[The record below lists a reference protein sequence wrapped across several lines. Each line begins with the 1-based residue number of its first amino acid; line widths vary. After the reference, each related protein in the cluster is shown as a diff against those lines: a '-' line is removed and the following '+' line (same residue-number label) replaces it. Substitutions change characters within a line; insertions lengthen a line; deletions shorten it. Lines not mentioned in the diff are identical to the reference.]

1 MNTKLDIFFDMDGT
15 IADLYNVPDW
25 LSQLRAGSIEP
36 YLQAKPIG
44 DMAQLQNRLLALQK
58 HGARLVICSWCSL
71 GASAEYAERIA
82 QAKLLWLNAH
92 LPQVVF
98 DEYLFLEYGEA
109 KHHYAKR
116 NHTSVLF
123 DDNDKIRAKWNCAQ
137 SRTAVPPTQIISSLD
152 YLLSTI

>member
-1 MNTKLDIFFDMDGT
+1 MTTKLDIFFDMDGT

-25 LSQLRAGSIEP
+25 LSQLRADSVEP
-36 YLQAKPIG
+36 CLCAKPIG
-44 DMAQLQNRLLALQK
+44 DMAQLQARLLALQK
-58 HGARLVICSWCSL
+58 RGARLIICSWCSI
-71 GASAEYAERIA
+71 GASPEYAERIT

-92 LPQVVF
+92 LPQVIF
-98 DEYLFLEYGEA
+98 DDYLFLEYGEA

-116 NHTSVLF
+116 NRTSVLF

-137 SRTAVPPTQIISSLD
+137 SRTAVEPARIISSLD